1 MHIEISTTPSAT
13 AKAPRP
19 DIVSLLQREMPEKSL
34 YERVQLRVHIEEAF
48 EDYEKK
54 HTGEADVCIVIR
66 CTDWELQDYLRDY
79 SILSGM
85 STSSY
90 QSKLTRELTLEA
102 LSVIP
107 SSLEEFR
114 RQNTLRS
121 CL

>member
-34 YERVQLRVHIEEAF
+34 SERIQLRVHIEEAF

-66 CTDWELQDYLRDY
+66 CTDWELQDYL
-79 SILSGM
+79 L
-85 STSSY
+85 STSTY